1 MTNYILT
8 KVATFQS
15 VFSSN
20 SGAIFND
27 IDANPGATRAGIQTR
42 TGKIA
47 AIVNTVIQVA
57 LEARLIVQG
66 YDVAGLEYFWAS
78 ADWQTLLLNNIA
90 AARTWL
96 TNNDNG
102 LVSAMAISLGIH
114 EAVAIDLARI
124 LQAEA
129 SLKMTAQ

>member
-15 VFSSN
+15 IFSTN
-20 SGAIFND
+20 SGPVFGD
-27 IDANPGATRAGIQTR
+27 IDANPGATRAGVASR
-42 TGKIA
+42 TGLA
-47 AIVNTVIQVA
+47 AVVVDTVIQVA

-66 YDVAGLEYFWAS
+66 YDVAGVEYFWTAS
-78 ADWQTLLLNNIA
+78 DWQTLLLANLA
-90 AARTWL
+90 GARTWL
-96 TNNDNG
+96 ETHDNG
-102 LVSAMAISLGIH
+102 LVSALAASLGVH

>member
-8 KVATFQS
+8 KVATYQS
-15 VFSSN
+15 VFAGN
-20 SGAIFND
+20 SGAIFTD
-27 IDANPGATRAGIQTR
+27 IDNNPGATRAGIASR
-42 TGKIA
+42 TGKSSQ
-47 AIVNTVIQVA
+47 IVDTVVQVA

-66 YDVAGLEYFWAS
+66 YNVAGTEAFWTS

-96 TNNDNG
+96 ANNDNG
-102 LVSAMAISLGIH
+102 LVSAMAVSLGVH

-129 SLKMTAQ
+129 SLKMTAA

>member
-20 SGAIFND
+20 SGAIFTD
-27 IDANPGATRAGIQTR
+27 IDNNPGATRVGIQTR
-42 TGKIA
+42 TGKLA

-66 YDVAGLEYFWAS
+66 YDVAGLEYFWTS
-78 ADWQTLLLNNIA
+78 ADWQTLLLNNLA

-96 TNNDNG
+96 VNNDNG
-102 LVSAMAISLGIH
+102 LVSAMAIALGVH